1 MLYKGILDE
10 FLFVSEISPE
20 RRYMFNQDL
29 ETGLSILWNTG
40 ETFIMTIDNIPYE
53 IHENCFVFLTNFHK
67 IKDFDFQRLRVIQ
80 FNRPFYCVE
89 NHDSDVGCKGLLFFG
104 ASSVPKIKI
113 NQQGV
118 QAFEL
123 LWDVFEMEIEQHDN
137 YTLEMLK
144 AILKRFLILCVRIF
158 KNQNLTLKEDTKAI
172 GLIREFN
179 FLVEKHYKTKT
190 TVASYADMLFK
201 SPKTLSNIFKM
212 HIDKSPIEVINT
224 RRLLEGQR
232 LLRYTDLPVQEIAEE
247 LSFADIQ
254 AFSNFVKKHTGKTP
268 SYIRNEK

>member
-1 MLYKGILDE
+1 MLYKGTLNE
-10 FLFVSEISPE
+10 YLFVSEISPE

-29 ETGLSILWNTG
+29 ETGLSVLWNTG
-40 ETFIMTIDNIPYE
+40 APFTITIDNIPYE
-53 IHENCFVFLTNFHK
+53 IKENCFVFLTNFHK
-67 IKDFDFQRLRVIQ
+67 IKDFDFQKLRVIQ

-104 ASSVPKIKI
+104 ASSVPKIEIKTDGI
-113 NQQGV
+113 QS
-118 QAFEL
+118 FEI
-123 LWDVFEMEIEQHDN
+123 LWKVFEMEIEQRDN

-144 AILKRFLILCVRIF
+144 SILKRFLILCVRIF
-158 KNQNLTLKEDTKAI
+158 KNQNLTLKTDSRTI

-179 FLVEKHYKTKT
+179 FLVEMHYKTKT

-212 HIDKSPIEVINT
+212 HIDKTPIEIINT

-232 LLRYTDLPVQEIAEE
+232 KLRYTDLPVQEIAEE

-268 SYIRNEK
+268 SQIRNEK